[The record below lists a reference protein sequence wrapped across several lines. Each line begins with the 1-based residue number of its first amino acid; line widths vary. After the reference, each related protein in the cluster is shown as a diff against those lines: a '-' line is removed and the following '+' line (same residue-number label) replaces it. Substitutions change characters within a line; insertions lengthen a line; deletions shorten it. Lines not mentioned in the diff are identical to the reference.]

1 MTLLEA
7 KTHRKLVESR
17 IHEATRQIDA
27 QSKQAKRDAKAY
39 RKQLKKQ
46 GWKV

>member
-7 KTHRKLVESR
+7 RTHRKLVEDR
-17 IHEATRQIDA
+17 IREAKRQLDA

-39 RKQLKKQ
+39 RKQLRKA
-46 GWKV
+46 GYLT